1 MEQVH
6 VLQVAYV
13 PHFLEDQMKRHF
25 QVQRASEDATPGSLG
40 EFAAS
45 VRILVANG
53 ESTIRASLLE
63 QLPALELIVVF
74 GVGYD
79 GVDVAAARARGIAV
93 THTPDVLTDDVADM
107 AFALLLA
114 QARRVVEADAFVRAR
129 RWQEGPFPWS
139 FKVSGQKLGV
149 VGMGRIGRAVAARA
163 AAFSMDVSY
172 TARHQVEDVS
182 WRYQP
187 SLVALAQEVDFLVVC
202 TYGGASTRG
211 LISAEVLDALGPDGR
226 LISIARGSVVDETAL
241 IAALQQGRLGGAAL
255 DVYAH
260 EPNVPEA
267 LCALPNVVLTP
278 HSASATTQTRKSM
291 SDLVFANMQAHLE
304 GRPLPTPVP
313 D

>member
-13 PHFLEDQMKRHF
+13 PHFLEEQMNRHF
-25 QVQRASEDATPGSLG
+25 QVHRASEDAAPGSLG
-40 EFAAS
+40 EAAS
-45 VRILVANG
+45 RIRILVANG
-53 ESTIRASLLE
+53 ESTIRAALLD

-114 QARRVVEADAFVRAR
+114 QARRVVEADAFVRAQ

-139 FKVSGQKLGV
+139 FKVSRQKLGV
-149 VGMGRIGRAVAARA
+149 VGMGRIGRAVAERA
-163 AAFSMDVSY
+163 AAFSMEVSY
-172 TARHQVEDVS
+172 TARRQAADVS
-182 WRYQP
+182 WRYEP
-187 SLVALAQEVDFLVVC
+187 SLLALARDVDFLVVC
-202 TYGGASTRG
+202 TYGGASTQG
-211 LISAEVLDALGPDGR
+211 LISAEVLDALGPGGR
-226 LISIARGSVVDETAL
+226 LINIARGSVVDEAAL
-241 IAALQQGRLGGAAL
+241 ISALQQGRLGGAAL

-260 EPNVPEA
+260 EPQVPQA

-278 HSASATTQTRKSM
+278 HSASATTQTRKAM

-313 D
+313 

>member
-13 PHFLEDQMKRHF
+13 PHFLEEQMNRHF
-25 QVQRASEDATPGSLG
+25 QVHRASEDAAPGSLG
-40 EFAAS
+40 EAAS
-45 VRILVANG
+45 RIRILVANG
-53 ESTIRASLLE
+53 ESTIRAALLD

-114 QARRVVEADAFVRAR
+114 QARRVVEADAFVRAQ
-129 RWQEGPFPWS
+129 RWQDGPFPWS
-139 FKVSGQKLGV
+139 FKVSRQKLGV
-149 VGMGRIGRAVAARA
+149 VGMGRIGRAVAERA
-163 AAFSMDVSY
+163 AAFSMEVSY
-172 TARHQVEDVS
+172 TARRQAADVS
-182 WRYQP
+182 WRYEP
-187 SLVALAQEVDFLVVC
+187 SLLALARDVDFLVVC
-202 TYGGASTRG
+202 TYGGASTQG

-226 LISIARGSVVDETAL
+226 LINIARGSVVDEAAL
-241 IAALQQGRLGGAAL
+241 ISALQQGRLGGAAL

-260 EPNVPEA
+260 EPQVPQA

-278 HSASATTQTRKSM
+278 HSASATTQTRKAM

-313 D
+313 